1 MGTEKSFNLIANCK
15 VKINSI
21 FYTAHTQG
29 RQLICEGCVAEFDD
43 KLCEQLPNCIDIIWI
58 KGE

>member
-1 MGTEKSFNLIANCK
+1 VVEMGTEKSFNLIANCK

-43 KLCEQLPNCIDIIWI
+43 KL
-58 KGE
+58 